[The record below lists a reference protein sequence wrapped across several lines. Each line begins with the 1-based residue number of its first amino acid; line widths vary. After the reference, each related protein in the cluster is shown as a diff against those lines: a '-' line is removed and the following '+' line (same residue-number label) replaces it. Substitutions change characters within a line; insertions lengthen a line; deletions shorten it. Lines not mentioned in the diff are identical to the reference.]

1 MDSRIIVLDQAPAG
15 LATKNADTEQ
25 LVGAGGANV
34 ERQRFQLT
42 GAALLEI
49 ARIKNA
55 APGVADYGLV
65 TRALLY
71 GANGNGLNVTGAGAI
86 AADATGSEITV
97 VNLPVALGPGGGLK
111 VEGIA
116 GSQAQPVS
124 IAAALDVLDR
134 AGRQL
139 GIVDV
144 LDADTRILGRTK
156 LRDTLNNVI
165 DPMPKTGGSVDVT
178 DRAARALGIIASIT
192 AAVDVS
198 DRAGR
203 ALGAVSSAQLP
214 AALVGGRMDVNIGA
228 AISLP
233 VTVVDGGDVAQG
245 AKADAVWDGVTVA
258 TTISAVMKYIGQKVE
273 AARALLAGFLKF
285 GERENGYAHLAMYAE
300 AVAGIIAETAISMQ
314 FSRAFAAPAAATSN
328 GAAAAKELV
337 ITGIMVA
344 WISTSTT
351 ANTVRLRIRVNPAGA
366 AVIGSP
372 IALTI
377 RLAWESA
384 TFIANEGSWQTLMFP
399 KPIVIPNPGQ
409 FMATLACVAANGTLD
424 VQLLGYERT
433 P

>member
-25 LVGAGGANV
+25 IVGAGGANV

-55 APGVADYGLV
+55 APAAADYALV
-65 TRALLY
+65 TRSMLY
-71 GANGNGLNVTGAGAI
+71 DAAGAPF
-86 AADATGSEITV
+86 AFPAT
-97 VNLPVALGPGGGLK
+97 
-111 VEGIA
+111 
-116 GSQAQPVS
+116 QPVS
-124 IAAALDVLDR
+124 IAAAIDVLDR

-156 LRDTLNNVI
+156 LRDSLNNVI

-178 DRAARALGIIASIT
+178 DRVGRLLGVIASIT

-233 VTVVDGGDVAQG
+233 VTVVDGGDVTQG
-245 AKADAVWDGVTVA
+245 AKADAAWDGAAAAPTG
-258 TTISAVMKYIGQKVE
+258 IGIFKYIGQKIE

-300 AVAGIIAETAISMQ
+300 AIAGIIAETAISMQ

-384 TFIANEGSWQTLMFP
+384 TFIANEGSWQTLTFA